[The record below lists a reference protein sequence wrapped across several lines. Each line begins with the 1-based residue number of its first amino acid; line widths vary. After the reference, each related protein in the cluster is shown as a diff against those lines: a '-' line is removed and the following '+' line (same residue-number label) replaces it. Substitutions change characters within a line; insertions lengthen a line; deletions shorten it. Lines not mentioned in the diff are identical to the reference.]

1 MPHNLSKRLYFF
13 ARQIHSLVHLIL
25 KFQKYNMGY
34 YPFLLLLLLFFLS
47 SMSTVFMKPKIPLAV
62 KVLQVFPGKIIA

>member
-1 MPHNLSKRLYFF
+1 MPDNLSKRLYFF

-25 KFQKYNMGY
+25 KYQKYNMD
-34 YPFLLLLLLFFLS
+34 YPFFFLS

-62 KVLQVFPGKIIA
+62 KVLQVFPGKIIV

>member
-1 MPHNLSKRLYFF
+1 MPDNLSKRLYFF

-25 KFQKYNMGY
+25 KFQKYNMDS
-34 YPFLLLLLLFFLS
+34 PFFFFLS

-62 KVLQVFPGKIIA
+62 KILQVFPGKIIA